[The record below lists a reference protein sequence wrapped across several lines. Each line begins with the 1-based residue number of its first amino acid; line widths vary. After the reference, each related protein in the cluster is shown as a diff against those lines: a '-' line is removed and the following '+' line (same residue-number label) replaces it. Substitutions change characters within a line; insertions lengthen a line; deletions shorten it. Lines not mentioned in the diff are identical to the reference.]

1 MQTELVAIETVTD
14 LSPASSLLQDRKGR
28 ERASHK
34 YVRKTMQ
41 SEKRSLLKIAML
53 ILVIGI
59 TLFLFP

>member
-14 LSPASSLLQDRKGR
+14 LSPALILLQERKGK

-34 YVRKTMQ
+34 YRRKTTQ
-41 SEKRSLLKIAML
+41 SEKDDLKIAML